1 MKKTEFE
8 YIMDTYFEM
17 KNRCLCRY
25 QVLYIDL
32 FVFVE
37 QGLDGNISVV
47 VKDFK
52 KKEERKYNLTIKLER
67 V

>member
-32 FVFVE
+32 CVFV
-37 QGLDGNISVV
+37 G
-47 VKDFK
+47 
-52 KKEERKYNLTIKLER
+52 
-67 V
+67 